1 MKPIQLKGRIIC
13 LNVKRFYLS
22 FAHFIIMYHM
32 IHRRFRLKW
41 PWEQDRQMAVYNRSS
56 QHIQVA
62 SQPERI
68 FMQAKAGIVNGW
80 CLSHL
85 PDAECY
91 ISHYCANA
99 KQKQEMRRIYSI
111 SNVT

>member
-1 MKPIQLKGRIIC
+1 
-13 LNVKRFYLS
+13 
-22 FAHFIIMYHM
+22 
-32 IHRRFRLKW
+32 
-41 PWEQDRQMAVYNRSS
+41 MAVYNRSS
-56 QHIQVA
+56 AHIQVA

-68 FMQAKAGIVNGW
+68 FMQAKAGIVDGW

-99 KQKQEMRRIYSI
+99 KQKQEMRRIYAV
-111 SNVT
+111 SNTTYVQLFTSKVLCAFITRMLHIYRDIKMNTIHFSPV